1 METITLKPQYD
12 YFLRI
17 RETLLP
23 DKENKFIVIVGESVV
38 GVFNSLAD
46 AMHDA
51 SQHYAAGTFLIQ
63 KVFRTKEDRVQ
74 KYASQVVCFH
84 C

>member
-1 METITLKPQYD
+1 METIVLKSQYD

-23 DKENKFIVIVGESVV
+23 DKENKFVVIVGESVV
-38 GVFNSLAD
+38 GVFNSLTD

-51 SQHYAAGTFLIQ
+51 SQHYASGTFLIQ
-63 KVFRTKEDRVQ
+63 KVFRNKEDMVQ
-74 KYASQVVCFH
+74 KFASPVVCFH